1 MSAGETTC
9 FLLFFGGL
17 YWGILH
23 WWNRQRRTQNPEG
36 KAAAPKPTPPP
47 LPVRAAPVPLPQSTA
62 PEEKTPDDPVAVMAE
77 SLEHLLESARQ
88 TGIEVPEALEE
99 RIRVL
104 REECGKYIASGEK
117 NERLCIA
124 VAGKFSCGKSQFINS
139 LTGCDLAPVDAMR
152 TTCCKT
158 TFTGDPSS
166 ESIRVVEASTGREIS
181 QEEYRDRAAK
191 RSASANDF
199 IVYLPGPD
207 WKDVALV
214 DTPGFDPP
222 SEEENE
228 RHGETRD
235 EQISR
240 KAVREADVVF
250 FLLDIT
256 DGTLPEP
263 SKRYLSEIVQK
274 NANSLIYLVFNKAD
288 LKDREVWPSIMKG
301 VDTICE
307 ENKIRYEY
315 AMPYCSLTETCKEL
329 QIDALISRFNVP
341 LTDQMVPRLKQR
353 AESMRND
360 TLKLANELR
369 GRVWDCMV
377 ALGRRK
383 EQIAG
388 GRRRGLQRALLAR
401 LENEATTAMKLF
413 GTGIRLLETEATSVD
428 TVDVDEVVAKVLDTL
443 TLKANKWLQTNPLF
457 LKYVSVERNK
467 FRSLS
472 LFCKAYVVC
481 LTEPPV
487 VQEKDFSSTEDALRQ
502 VLGEVYPAFV
512 GCEKSVAKLL
522 KNAELVLQSMIPE
535 ENGTSITLN
544 DYCEHCD
551 WESEIPDARDKIR
564 NKIQVDFPDLFVSK
578 CSSATRQTIQKAWT
592 EHLEY
597 RRRAI
602 EQKTQPLKNDIATI
616 CELLNQQTERT

>member
-1 MSAGETTC
+1 MKKLSTGGVIFSAVFWLCVLAAMTDEDMSAGYMVF
-9 FLLFFGGL
+9 FLAFYGGVF
-17 YWGILH
+17 WGILRL
-23 WWNRQRRTQNPEG
+23 WNWLKGTKKQNGNAASAQAATLPVPES
-36 KAAAPKPTPPP
+36 PIPPP
-47 LPVRAAPVPLPQSTA
+47 PPPNPATPGETIAVLS
-62 PEEKTPDDPVAVMAE
+62 KTLAHM
-77 SLEHLLESARQ
+77 LETSKQ
-88 TGIEVPEALEE
+88 VGIATPEALEQ
-99 RIRVL
+99 RIRAL
-104 REECGKYIASGEK
+104 CKDCEKHISESGK

-166 ESIRVVEASTGREIS
+166 ERIRVVEAATGKEIS

-191 RSASANDF
+191 RSASENDF
-199 IVYLPGPD
+199 IVYLPGRN
-207 WKDVALV
+207 WEDVALV

-222 SEEENE
+222 EGEIGEDGGTTDE
-228 RHGETRD
+228 R
-235 EQISR
+235 ISR
-240 KAVREADVVF
+240 EAVSNADVVF
-250 FLLDIT
+250 FLLDINS
-256 DGTLPEP
+256 GTLPAD
-263 SKRYLSEIVQK
+263 SKDYLIEIAK
-274 NANSLIYLVFNKAD
+274 TNSHLYLVLNKAD
-288 LKDREVWPSIMKG
+288 DKSPKARENIMREVSAKCVEYDIA
-301 VDTICE
+301 
-307 ENKIRYEY
+307 YESV
-315 AMPYCSLTETCKEL
+315 MPYISLTEKCKEL
-329 QIDALISRFNVP
+329 QQKPETARRKTLADA
-341 LTDQMVPRLKQR
+341 
-353 AESMRND
+353 A
-360 TLKLANELR
+360 ELR
-369 GRVWDCMV
+369 EKVKDGLV
-377 ALGRRK
+377 ALRRRK
-383 EQIAG
+383 EQILG
-388 GRRRGLQRALLAR
+388 GRRTGVQSALLAR
-401 LENEATTAMKLF
+401 LEKEATTAMKLF

-443 TLKANKWLQTNPLF
+443 TRKAKKWLQTNPLF